1 MFEIFVWLVVMDL
14 LVLVFGGLLVFGFVM
29 HFVLAVYV
37 GLMIVCLLRLFSGLS
52 FLGFGLLFWLFGCL
66 GFDRLLLSV

>member
-1 MFEIFVWLVVMDL
+1 MFEVFVWLVVMDL

-37 GLMIVCLLRLFSGLS
+37 GLVIVCLLRLFSGLG
-52 FLGFGLLFWLFGCL
+52 FLGFGFAILVVCVF
-66 GFDRLLLSV
+66 RI